1 MTTDKT
7 DYLEAET
14 LDRIF
19 ANESPD
25 GAVNGVYVA
34 LWSVVPA
41 NAPVASN
48 EINGGS
54 YSSEQVVA
62 SGFSVDNQA
71 APRRYSN
78 DSVIDFGVLDSS
90 SSTTI
95 EGVVLVDGPDASADN
110 SLYAD
115 ALTGGTTT
123 VAAGD
128 KFEISAGDL
137 QIEED

>member
-41 NAPVASN
+41 NAPDPAN

-54 YSSEQVVA
+54 YSSEQVTA
-62 SGFSVDNQA
+62 SGFSVTSTS
-71 APRRYSN
+71 APRRYEN

-95 EGVVLVDGPDASADN
+95 EGIVLVDGPDASTDN
-110 SLYAD
+110 SLYSD
-115 ALTGGTTT
+115 TLTGGTTT
-123 VAAGD
+123 VDAGD

>member
-19 ANESPD
+19 ANETPD

-54 YSSEQVVA
+54 YSSVQVTA
-62 SGFSVDNQA
+62 SGFSVDNSA
-71 APRRYSN
+71 SPRRYINNSI
-78 DSVIDFGVLDSS
+78 IDFGVLDSS
-90 SSTTI
+90 NPTTI
-95 EGVVLVDGPDASADN
+95 EGLVLVDGPDASADN
-110 SLYAD
+110 SLYSD
-115 ALTGGTTT
+115 TLTDGTTT

-128 KFEISAGDL
+128 KFEIEAGDL

>member
-1 MTTDKT
+1 MSTDKT

-34 LWSVVPA
+34 LFSVVPS
-41 NAPVASN
+41 NSPDASN

-54 YSSEQVVA
+54 YSSKQVTA
-62 SGFSVDNQA
+62 SGFSVTSQA
-71 APRRYSN
+71 APRRYEN
-78 DSVIDFGVLDSS
+78 DSDIDFGVLDSS
-90 SSTTI
+90 SQITVA
-95 EGVVLVDGPDASADN
+95 GVVLVDGPDTLADN

-115 ALTGGTTT
+115 SLNGGSTT
-123 VAAGD
+123 VEPGD

-137 QIEED
+137 TVEED

>member
-90 SSTTI
+90 NSTTI
-95 EGVVLVDGPDASADN
+95 EGVVLVDGPDASVDN

>member
-34 LWSVVPA
+34 LFSVVPS
-41 NAPVASN
+41 NAPDPAN

-54 YSSEQVVA
+54 YSSEQVTA
-62 SGFSVDNQA
+62 SGFSVTSQA
-71 APRRYSN
+71 APRRYAN

-90 SSTTI
+90 SQTTVA
-95 EGVVLVDGPDASADN
+95 GVVLVDGPDTSADN

-115 ALTGGTTT
+115 SLAGGSTT
-123 VAAGD
+123 VDAGD

-137 QIEED
+137 TVEED